1 MRFCSYSYFVFT
13 SGWRWN
19 PSERP
24 SFAETHQAFETMF
37 QESSI
42 SDGQCC
48 SLLYRSGKAMSVLLL
63 NLDFAFLEVEKE
75 LGKKGKKATLGTIQQ
90 APELPTKTRSLRKN
104 MDNRDGDSPGETHTH
119 LLQLLPLIEDICHS
133 NSHEI
138 LNNMLVKDFIF
149 ALNICHHLH
158 CCLVYCVFF

>member
-1 MRFCSYSYFVFT
+1 MSGHVSVDVVWIPPLIVLCPHCQLLACCCGRLPPTACPPTPALTCPKCMSCWRKTTEWTDQRAAPRRSMSSWRPVSSKTYPEYDWRHSISLEGLYILIFFVFL

-48 SLLYRSGKAMSVLLL
+48 SLLYPKH
-63 NLDFAFLEVEKE
+63 LD
-75 LGKKGKKATLGTIQQ
+75 
-90 APELPTKTRSLRKN
+90 S
-104 MDNRDGDSPGETHTH
+104 
-119 LLQLLPLIEDICHS
+119 
-133 NSHEI
+133 
-138 LNNMLVKDFIF
+138 
-149 ALNICHHLH
+149 
-158 CCLVYCVFF
+158 